1 MGGGRYIGRVGAL
14 AVALGIGAA
23 VASSPGIA
31 WADPDTS
38 SSPSTDSTTDSPAD
52 AGQSV
57 APTRTD
63 AETDTEKE
71 SLSDNEDGDEPTDD
85 VLTESEDDTEAPPTD
100 DDAATTSDRDT
111 ALPSL
116 TRTTEDKSGD
126 AEDDES
132 VAADL
137 SELDD
142 AEAQAVSTDALDVE
156 PVAAAETVTPSAA
169 PVAMDFGVAAATPT
183 TVATT
188 VTGLFATVLAPLGQ
202 PNPDAPT
209 DSPLALALWAAARR
223 PSESTASQRSAAAEP
238 PALTAAVPNTA
249 PSITSTRVSSPGWF
263 TAKVTGRVRATDPDR
278 DKLTFSAAPVGSGIV
293 TVNSRGSFTYTPSAA
308 ARHAAAATSGEDRD
322 TVAITVSDGFGG
334 SITTYLNVT
343 IRPANSAPNAK
354 ATVGKGNPSNG
365 VVTGTISVSDRDGDA
380 LTFAGTGATPRG
392 NVVVK
397 ADGSFVYTP
406 TAAAREAASSPF
418 KRSDRFTVTVNDG
431 HGGTDTLTVRVRIVT
446 PEGNRAPK
454 AGSPAYAITGVADA
468 NGQVTGRVN
477 VTDPDGFALT
487 YGLAAGVDSNVG
499 TVTVDAATGAF
510 SFTPTAQARENAH
523 GTPGEDTVR
532 FTVAAS
538 DGLASATVDITA
550 PISPKAPITPPPP
563 PPSDPTFAQRVSSF
577 VSNNYGKTVANAQG
591 TYAGECVSL
600 VSQFLRQVHNITT
613 AAWGNAVDYRAG
625 GTGGAQL
632 AARGFTWHTDKNFQ
646 NGDILVWGGGTYTS
660 SYGHIGIWHNGKTF
674 DQNSGWHRDVAE
686 RQSGY
691 SQFFSQGYLG
701 YWRKSGTS
709 GGGGGGGATS
719 GTKSGTGTVVTLVNV
734 RNDPSTNGPIIAQY
748 SPGQTFNYDSWVIG
762 NGYYWLSYV
771 SYSGAR
777 RYVAEA
783 TLDGSIVY
791 VRGGAFH

>member
-1 MGGGRYIGRVGAL
+1 M
-14 AVALGIGAA
+14 ALGIGAA

-38 SSPSTDSTTDSPAD
+38 SSPSTDSATASPAD

-57 APTRTD
+57 TPTRTD

-71 SLSDNEDGDEPTDD
+71 SLSDNEDGGEPTDD
-85 VLTESEDDTEAPPTD
+85 VLTESEDDNETPPTD
-100 DDAATTSDRDT
+100 DDAPASSDRDT
-111 ALPSL
+111 VLSSL
-116 TRTTEDKSGD
+116 TRTAEDKSGD
-126 AEDDES
+126 AEDDEP
-132 VAADL
+132 VAVDL
-137 SELDD
+137 SQLDD
-142 AEAQAVSTDALDVE
+142 AEAEAQAVPTDALDVE
-156 PVAAAETVTPSAA
+156 PVVDATTVTPLAA
-169 PVAMDFGVAAATPT
+169 PVAVISDVAAATPT
-183 TVATT
+183 TESTT
-188 VTGLFATVLAPLGQ
+188 VTGLLATVLAPLVP

-209 DSPLALALWAAARR
+209 DSPLVLALWAAARR
-223 PSESTASQRSAAAEP
+223 PSESAASQKSAAAGTS
-238 PALTAAVPNTA
+238 ALTAAVPNSQ

-263 TAKVTGRVRATDPDR
+263 TAKVTGQVRATDPDR
-278 DKLTFSAAPVGSGIV
+278 DKLTFTAAPVGSGNV

-322 TVAITVSDGFGG
+322 TVAITVSDGYGG

-343 IRPANSAPNAK
+343 IRPANSAPRAK
-354 ATVGKGNPSNG
+354 AIVGKGNPSNG
-365 VVTGTISVSDRDGDA
+365 VVTGKISATDRDGDA
-380 LTFAGTGATPRG
+380 LTFTGPGATPRG

-406 TAAAREAASSPF
+406 TAAARDAASSPF

-431 HGGTDTLTVRVRIVT
+431 HGGTDTVTVRVRIVT

-454 AGSPAYAITGVADA
+454 AGSPAYTITGVADA

-487 YGLAAGVDSNVG
+487 YGLAAGVDSSVG
-499 TVTVDAATGAF
+499 TVTVDATTGAF
-510 SFTPTAQARENAH
+510 SFTPTTQARENAH

-538 DGLASATVDITA
+538 DGLASATVQIAA
-550 PISPKAPITPPPP
+550 PISAKAPTPPPPP
-563 PPSDPTFAQRVSSF
+563 PPSDPTFAQRVASF

-646 NGDILVWGGGTYTS
+646 NGDILVWGGGTYTT

-674 DQNSGWHRDVAE
+674 DQNSGWHRDVGE

-734 RNDPSTNGPIIAQY
+734 RNDPSTNGPVIAQY

-771 SYSGAR
+771 SYSGTR

-783 TLDGSIVY
+783 TLDHSIVY